1 VTISVVGLGRLGS
14 PMAACFASKGF
25 RVIGVD
31 VDQKKVDDLN
41 GGFAPVS
48 ETGLHELLREPGL
61 CLTATTDLELAVSQT
76 DVTFVVTA
84 TPSEPDGRFS
94 LKHILPVCE
103 KIGAALACKDKF
115 HVVAITSTVMPGDC
129 DGPIKAALEEASGG
143 ICGEQFGLVYN
154 PEFIALGSVI
164 KDFLKP
170 DFVLL
175 GANDPLSYARIAQI
189 YESCVD
195 SPVIKSMT
203 RVNAELTKLALNSYV
218 TAKISFANTL
228 CRICETIPGCDI
240 DVVTDAIGTD
250 SRIGKKYLKGAISYG
265 GPCFPRDNRA
275 LATLA
280 PEFADIPKTV
290 DSFNRKQ
297 IKWLADFVLSI
308 AGQGGITI
316 LGKTYKPG
324 TDVTEESAGLL
335 LQQELESRAVP
346 VANTYLGNTVVIM
359 QPDPKFADLD
369 YSGKLVIDCWRGF
382 PELDRPDV
390 DYYPLGLG

>member
-1 VTISVVGLGRLGS
+1 
-14 PMAACFASKGF
+14 
-25 RVIGVD
+25 
-31 VDQKKVDDLN
+31 
-41 GGFAPVS
+41 
-48 ETGLHELLREPGL
+48 
-61 CLTATTDLELAVSQT
+61 
-76 DVTFVVTA
+76 
-84 TPSEPDGRFS
+84 
-94 LKHILPVCE
+94 LPVCE